1 MPTFSYNLKAFTRL
15 RTEGPLD
22 WVISQGGA
30 AVAMAVPTCEYFV
43 SQPDTLR
50 VIKCHYGCEF
60 ELSVV

>member
-15 RTEGPLD
+15 SL
-22 WVISQGGA
+22 GGA